1 MNAKKQP
8 GKLAAAVPPAG
19 LQAERKAEL
28 NVESR
33 VALKLEPAALAP
45 DGVGGSSSTLVQ
57 SFGIGVR
64 QLRKA
69 RGWSQ
74 ERLAENSNLNRSYI
88 GEIERGRVIASLLT
102 VEKLAAALKVPP
114 SALLTRGE
122 AISQSKLLRGT
133 ELMAIAC

>member
-1 MNAKKQP
+1 M
-8 GKLAAAVPPAG
+8 
-19 LQAERKAEL
+19 
-28 NVESR
+28 
-33 VALKLEPAALAP
+33 
-45 DGVGGSSSTLVQ
+45 Q

-102 VEKLAAALKVPP
+102 VEKLAAALNIPP

-122 AISQSKLLRGT
+122 AISQSKLHRST